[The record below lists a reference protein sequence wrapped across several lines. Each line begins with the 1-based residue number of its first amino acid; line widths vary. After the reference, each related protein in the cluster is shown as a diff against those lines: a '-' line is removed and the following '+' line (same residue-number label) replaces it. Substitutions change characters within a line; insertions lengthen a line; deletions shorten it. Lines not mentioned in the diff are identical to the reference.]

1 MSQGNIQTQ
10 VIRVGIHTVPPDQH
24 GWRGL
29 ELEGNRK
36 RKWYTLLENEQCL
49 VTALLIPPG
58 EIGVRHS
65 HETGELNI
73 HFANGLPLVRWN
85 APGELH
91 GGYSPTAPVD
101 DPEQA
106 QRLNDAEATIRAAG
120 LDAVANVFR
129 DLASDVAG
137 FRKLVEEL
145 ARPAPSLNVGIDVL
159 FPPFKTTIDDPT
171 VPGGP
176 RTVIGQWY
184 D

>member
-1 MSQGNIQTQ
+1 MSQSSGHTQ
-10 VIRVGIHTVPPDQH
+10 IIRVGIHSVPEDQH

-29 ELEGNRK
+29 ELPGNRK

-73 HFANGLPLVRWN
+73 HFSNGLPLVRWN

-91 GGYSPTAPVD
+91 GGYSPQAPID

-106 QRLNDAEATIRAAG
+106 QRLNDAEQRHPRGRARRRRQRLPRPRLRRGRVQEDGRGAG
-120 LDAVANVFR
+120 
-129 DLASDVAG
+129 
-137 FRKLVEEL
+137 K
-145 ARPAPSLNVGIDVL
+145 ARAIPE
-159 FPPFKTTIDDPT
+159 
-171 VPGGP
+171 
-176 RTVIGQWY
+176 RRH
-184 D
+184 

>member
-1 MSQGNIQTQ
+1 MSQSSGHTQ
-10 VIRVGIHTVPPDQH
+10 IIRVGIHSVPEDQH

-29 ELEGNRK
+29 ELPGNRK

-73 HFANGLPLVRWN
+73 HFSNGLPLVRWN

-91 GGYSPTAPVD
+91 GGYSPQAPID

-106 QRLNDAEATIRAAG
+106 QRLNDAEQAIRAAG
-120 LDAVANVFR
+120 LAAVANVFR

-137 FRKLVEEL
+137 FKKMVEEL
-145 ARPAPSLNVGIDVL
+145 ARPAPSLHVGIDVL
-159 FPPFKTTIDDPT
+159 FPPFTTTSDDPSI
-171 VPGGP
+171 PEK

>member
-1 MSQGNIQTQ
+1 MSQSSGNTQ
-10 VIRVGIHTVPPDQH
+10 IIRVGIHSVPEDQH
-24 GWRGL
+24 GWRGM
-29 ELEGNRK
+29 ELPGNRK

-73 HFANGLPLVRWN
+73 HFSNGLPLVRWN

-91 GGYSPTAPVD
+91 GGYSPQTPID

-106 QRLNDAEATIRAAG
+106 QRLNDAEEAIRAAG
-120 LDAVANVFR
+120 LTAVANVFR
-129 DLASDVAG
+129 DLTSDIAG
-137 FRKLVEEL
+137 FKKMVEEL
-145 ARPAPSLNVGIDVL
+145 ARSAPSLNVGIDVL
-159 FPPFKTTIDDPT
+159 FPPFKTTLDDPSI
-171 VPGGP
+171 PEK

>member
-10 VIRVGIHTVPPDQH
+10 VIRVGIHTVPDDQH

-29 ELEGNRK
+29 ELPGNRK

-73 HFANGLPLVRWN
+73 HFSNGLPLVRWN

-91 GGYSPTAPVD
+91 GGHAPQTPID
-101 DPEQA
+101 DPAQA
-106 QRLNDAEATIRAAG
+106 QRLNDAEEAIRAAG
-120 LDAVANVFR
+120 LTAVANVFR

-159 FPPFKTTIDDPT
+159 FPPFKTTIDDPSI
-171 VPGGP
+171 PEK

>member
-1 MSQGNIQTQ
+1 MSQGGDIQI
-10 VIRVGIHTVPPDQH
+10 IRVGIHSVPDDMH

-29 ELEGNRK
+29 DLPGNRK

-49 VTALLIPPG
+49 VTALLVPPG
-58 EIGVRHS
+58 EKSVRHS

-73 HFANGLPLVRWN
+73 HFSNGLPYIRWN
-85 APGELH
+85 PPGELH
-91 GGYSPTAPVD
+91 GGIPSQTAAD

-106 QRLNDAEATIRAAG
+106 RRLNDAEEAIRAAG
-120 LDAVANVFR
+120 LTAVANVFR
-129 DLASDVAG
+129 DLAADVAG
-137 FRKLVEEL
+137 FRRLVEEL
-145 ARPAPSLNVGIDVL
+145 ARPEPSLNIGIDVL

>member
-1 MSQGNIQTQ
+1 MSQSSGHTQ
-10 VIRVGIHTVPPDQH
+10 IIRVGIHSVPEDQH

-29 ELEGNRK
+29 ELPGNRK

-73 HFANGLPLVRWN
+73 HFSNGLPLVRWN

-91 GGYSPTAPVD
+91 GGYSPQAPID

-106 QRLNDAEATIRAAG
+106 QRLNDAEG
-120 LDAVANVFR
+120 P
-129 DLASDVAG
+129 S
-137 FRKLVEEL
+137 
-145 ARPAPSLNVGIDVL
+145 ARPGSPPSPTSSATS
-159 FPPFKTTIDDPT
+159 PPTW
-171 VPGGP
+171 PGSRRWSRSWQGP
-176 RTVIGQWY
+176 RHP
-184 D
+184 

>member
-1 MSQGNIQTQ
+1 MTQSGGQTQ
-10 VIRVGIHTVPPDQH
+10 IIRVGIHSVPENKH

-29 ELEGNRK
+29 GLPGNRK

-58 EIGVRHS
+58 EVGVRHS

-73 HFANGLPLVRWN
+73 HFSNGLPLVRWN

-91 GGYSPTAPVD
+91 GGYAPQTPID
-101 DPEQA
+101 DPAQA
-106 QRLNDAEATIRAAG
+106 QRLNDAESAIRAAG

-129 DLASDVAG
+129 DLAADVEG
-137 FRKLVEEL
+137 FRRLVEDL

-159 FPPFKTTIDDPT
+159 FPPFKTTIDDPS
-171 VPGGP
+171 VPEK
-176 RTVIGQWY
+176 RTVVGQWY

>member
-10 VIRVGIHTVPPDQH
+10 VIRVGIHSVPEDQH

-29 ELEGNRK
+29 ELPGNRK

-73 HFANGLPLVRWN
+73 HFSNGLPLVRWN

-91 GGYSPTAPVD
+91 GGHAPQTPID
-101 DPEQA
+101 DPAQV
-106 QRLNDAEATIRAAG
+106 QRLNDAEDAIRAAG
-120 LDAVANVFR
+120 LTAVANVFR
-129 DLASDVAG
+129 DLAADVAG
-137 FRKLVEEL
+137 FKQMVEEL

-159 FPPFKTTIDDPT
+159 FPPFKTTIDDPS
-171 VPGGP
+171 VPGK